1 MKCDVCNQP
10 RGGRLSLGGF
20 MFEGTN
26 EAGEKELR
34 YICFECAA
42 KRAEEEGEQHGTI
55 DREDGDT
62 DG

>member
-10 RGGRLSLGGF
+10 QLGGF

-42 KRAEEEGEQHGTI
+42 KRAEEEGELHGTI